1 MDSGNQEYSILIIF
15 TNGNVHSIKEEV
27 IAAIAEVASDPLS
40 IVVVGVGPGD
50 FGNMKFLNEKRNDR
64 DNVLFVELKT
74 HEQDESALSEATL
87 KPIPAQ
93 LVNYFVS
100 NGIRPNPPVDTD
112 EIVIEPFSEALDVE
126 ADVTTL
132 ESGEVEVHCNVKPEE
147 SKFKKYGKQ
156 GTTLLLKQG
165 KTIMTRQKKTFGRM
179 QTNMQRKMNKM
190 IDGKFKNIMPK
201 F

>member
-15 TNGNVHSIKEEV
+15 TNGNVHSKEEA

>member
-15 TNGNVHSIKEEV
+15 TNGNVHSKEEV

-64 DNVLFVELKT
+64 DHVLFVEMKT
-74 HEQDESALSEATL
+74 HEQDENALSEATL

-126 ADVTTL
+126 AEVTTL
-132 ESGEVEVHCNVKPEE
+132 ESGQVEVHCNVKPEE

-156 GTTLLLKQG
+156 GTTLLMKQR
-165 KTIMTRQKKTFGRM
+165 KTIMKKMT
-179 QTNMQRKMNKM
+179 KMM
-190 IDGKFKNIMPK
+190 DGKFKNMIPN

>member
-15 TNGNVHSIKEEV
+15 TNGNVHSKEET

>member
-15 TNGNVHSIKEEV
+15 TNGNVHSKEET

-74 HEQDESALSEATL
+74 HEQDENALSEATL

>member
-15 TNGNVHSIKEEV
+15 TNGNVDNKEEV
-27 IAAIAEVASDPLS
+27 VAAIAEVASEPLS

-50 FGNMKFLNEKRNDR
+50 FGNMDFLNEKRNDR
-64 DNVLFVELKT
+64 DNALFVEMKT
-74 HEQDESALSEATL
+74 HEQDENALSEATL

-93 LVNYFVS
+93 LVEYFVS

-112 EIVIEPFSEALDVE
+112 EIVIEPFNEALDVE
-126 ADVTTL
+126 VDVTTL

-147 SKFKKYGKQ
+147 SKFQKYGKQ
-156 GTTLLLKQG
+156 GTTLFVTQG
-165 KTIMTRQKKTFGRM
+165 KTMLNRQKKTFGRM
-179 QTNMQRKMNKM
+179 QKNMERKMHKM
-190 IDGKFKNIMPK
+190 IDGKFKKMMP

>member
-15 TNGNVHSIKEEV
+15 TNGDVHNQEKA
-27 IAAIAEVASDPLS
+27 IAAIAEVASEPLS

-50 FGNMKFLNEKRNDR
+50 FGNMNFLNEKRNDR
-64 DNVLFVELKT
+64 DNVLFVDMKT
-74 HEQDESALSEATL
+74 HEQDENALSEATL
-87 KPIPAQ
+87 KVIPAQ
-93 LVNYFVS
+93 LVDYFVS

-112 EIVIEPFSEALDVE
+112 EIAIESFNEALDVE

-147 SKFKKYGKQ
+147 SAFKKYGKQ
-156 GTTLLLKQG
+156 GTTLFMKQG
-165 KTIMTRQKKTFGRM
+165 KKTVGRM
-179 QTNMQRKMNKM
+179 QKNMTRKMNKM
-190 IDGKFKNIMPK
+190 ITGNFKKMMP